1 MWAAPHRP
9 TPHTRAERDLVERHA
24 VAAHGG
30 LGLGGADDVVPGVL
44 VEVGA
49 RLADE
54 LVQVLEGF
62 AAGAEFGVARCWP
75 DCFVHLV
82 SPGNVAGLFIIIS
95 PILSRGFTP
104 SQICMACARGPLG
117 VPDFQLFALRRGR
130 YRRRQPT
137 QAFGGNAS

>member
-30 LGLGGADDVVPGVL
+30 LGLGSADDVVPGIL

-62 AAGAEFGVARCWP
+62 AAGAKLGIARWP
-75 DCFVHLV
+75 DRFVHLV
-82 SPGNVAGLFIIIS
+82 SPGLCWVVRCSLAYRFPRLHAIPNLH
-95 PILSRGFTP
+95 GF
-104 SQICMACARGPLG
+104 
-117 VPDFQLFALRRGR
+117 FA
-130 YRRRQPT
+130 
-137 QAFGGNAS
+137 